1 MDRRNHS
8 QTEGVSIHMAFTYF
22 FRDVQTLEMIRDMA
36 LPTLKSRSRIA
47 VWDAGCAM
55 GPEPYTL
62 AILFRENM
70 GNMLFRNVHITA
82 TDLDGSNLFGDI
94 IRNGIYPRE
103 QVERIPADLLA
114 RHFQRLVDQDAY
126 QISEEMRKAISFQ
139 RHDLLTL
146 QAPGS
151 GFGLVLC
158 KNVLLHFQPEERVQ
172 VIRMFHGALAENG
185 FLAMEQTQQL
195 PEACAGL
202 FTQVVPNAQVYR
214 KIG

>member
-1 MDRRNHS
+1 
-8 QTEGVSIHMAFTYF
+8 
-22 FRDVQTLEMIRDMA
+22 MIRDVA
-36 LPTLKSRSRIA
+36 LPTLKSSARIS

-70 GNMLFRNVHITA
+70 GNMLFRNVRITA

-94 IRNGIYPRE
+94 ISNGIYPRE
-103 QVERIPADLLA
+103 QVERIPAELLA
-114 RHFQRLVDQDAY
+114 RHFQRLPEQDAY
-126 QISEEMRKAISFQ
+126 QISEEMRKAVRFQ
-139 RHDLLTL
+139 RHDLLSL
-146 QAPGS
+146 QAPDN

-158 KNVLLHFQPEERVQ
+158 KNVLLHFQPEERTQ